1 MGVGTAVAA
10 AASIGGSLIG
20 ASSQRRAA
28 RRAAAA
34 NAAQQRAALEFQK
47 EMTGKAI
54 AALDESEIDANMIG
68 ERLMRQGMAQAYQGA
83 AARGMASSTV
93 ALGAQR
99 AAAADAAYQAAQIR
113 AQQGQA
119 RAAVYQQQDFPMM
132 LQEGPSGNRGADY
145 GALGL
150 AIGKMAMGA
159 FGGGGSSVDPATGL
173 SQSTLNDP
181 NYQMHQDA
189 FGGGN

>member
-28 RRAAAA
+28 RRAQRA
-34 NAAQQRAALEFQK
+34 NEAQQRKALKFQK
-47 EMTGKAI
+47 EMTAKAI
-54 AALDESEIDANMIG
+54 AALDESELDANMIG
-68 ERLMRQGMAQAYQGA
+68 ERLMKQGMAQAYQGA

-113 AQQGQA
+113 AQQGA
-119 RAAVYQQQDFPMM
+119 TRAAVYQQQDFPMM
-132 LQEGPSGNRGADY
+132 LQQGPSGNRGADY

-159 FGGGGSSVDPATGL
+159 FDGGGSS
-173 SQSTLNDP
+173 
-181 NYQMHQDA
+181 
-189 FGGGN
+189 GGGSEGGLPAIAPDDQFFTHASQGGT